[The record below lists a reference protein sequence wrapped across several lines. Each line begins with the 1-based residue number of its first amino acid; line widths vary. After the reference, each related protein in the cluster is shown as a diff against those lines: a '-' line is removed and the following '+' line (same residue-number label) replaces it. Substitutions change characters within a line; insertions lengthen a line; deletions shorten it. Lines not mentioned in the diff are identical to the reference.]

1 MAAIE
6 YPGDVLRELNALR
19 EQSHHAVTELFKLER
34 ELVDAEIEADRLYA
48 SALLAAEGTVPEKEA
63 WAKLKSLDARKAAE
77 IAKIKVSYAKNRI
90 RQLSEATNAV
100 QTASRMIDILWRSEK

>member
-1 MAAIE
+1 
-6 YPGDVLRELNALR
+6 
-19 EQSHHAVTELFKLER
+19 
-34 ELVDAEIEADRLYA
+34 
-48 SALLAAEGTVPEKEA
+48 LLAAEGTVPEKEA